1 MKRWTSSLKQ
11 QLSPTDITNTKEKI
25 CLEQIKRKVKIADL
39 EWDDFVFLEQLN
51 SLMYV
56 DYSLC
61 GDSKKDKLIDELNF
75 KNWVRLKRK
84 TTSKFFVVITE
95 KVYFSS

>member
-1 MKRWTSSLKQ
+1 MRSRVYIINKEVKIWTSSLKQ

-25 CLEQIKRKVKIADL
+25 CIEQIKRKVKIADL
-39 EWDDFVFLEQLN
+39 EWDGFVFQEHLK

-61 GDSKKDKLIDELNF
+61 GDSKKD
-75 KNWVRLKRK
+75 
-84 TTSKFFVVITE
+84 
-95 KVYFSS
+95 